1 MPIYWLRR
9 FALQIQQK
17 GKAIEKNKIYNIH
30 KMQFLHPLALPT
42 LLLLS
47 ALGSMG
53 QSDCELRK
61 NKDSIK
67 VYTCKTGLSKFK
79 AIKATFTVNATYSEF
94 VAMLLD
100 IENFNHWQY
109 KISHAHVLQQ
119 ISDEE
124 LIYYAEVETP
134 WPVSNRDIIIKM
146 KITQDPVTHWVTVSG
161 NSLPDYF
168 PKKENLVR
176 VPTSHSL
183 WTLKSIDASQIQA
196 EYNIQVD
203 PGGSVPA
210 WLINIFAADG
220 PYQTFRAFKDKI
232 HSHKKGGASFIA
244 D

>member
-1 MPIYWLRR
+1 
-9 FALQIQQK
+9 
-17 GKAIEKNKIYNIH
+17 
-30 KMQFLHPLALPT
+30 MQFQYPLALPT

-61 NKDSIK
+61 NMDSVK

-79 AIKATFTVNATYSEF
+79 AIKVKFTVNATYSEF

-109 KISHAHVLQQ
+109 KTRHAHVLEQ
-119 ISDEE
+119 ISDRE
-124 LIYYAEVETP
+124 LIYYAEVEAP

-146 KITQDPVTHWVTVSG
+146 KVDQDPVTHWVTVRG
-161 NSLPDYF
+161 NSLPDYL
-168 PKKENLVR
+168 PKKDHVVR
-176 VPTSHSL
+176 VPTSQSL
-183 WTLKSIDASQIQA
+183 WILKSIKRSQIQA
-196 EYNIQVD
+196 EYDVQVD

-232 HSHKKGGASFIA
+232 HSHKKRGASFIA